1 MTQDLNS
8 WAFPLEKGDAGPRP
22 RFSAALAHAAGL
34 RAGDAGSCH
43 ALHQARNTRGSSH
56 TGTRRAEDEQPV
68 CAIAGASLRAIGQ
81 SQEVTGYEP
90 VYMTYVQSDTTQTRA
105 TWEAGGP
112 IEAECGDSPGDG
124 NVLVWVVVPRV
135 YASVNIH
142 TVLLYYDITSIL
154 LYDNLKNK

>member
-1 MTQDLNS
+1 M
-8 WAFPLEKGDAGPRP
+8 
-22 RFSAALAHAAGL
+22 
-34 RAGDAGSCH
+34 
-43 ALHQARNTRGSSH
+43 
-56 TGTRRAEDEQPV
+56 
-68 CAIAGASLRAIGQ
+68 
-81 SQEVTGYEP
+81 TGYEP

-112 IEAECGDSPGDG
+112 IEAERGDSPGDG